1 MNLFTRTF
9 SKIFKSS
16 NQQELDKIQNIIE
29 AINSKEKEVKTL
41 SEADFKEKTFNYK
54 KNAQNGL
61 LKINEIIPESFAL
74 VREAARRTLGERHY
88 DVQLAGGIILHSG
101 KIAEMK
107 TGEGKTLVS
116 TLPAYLN
123 SLTGKGVHIVTVN
136 DYLAKRDAEWM
147 GKVFNYLGTSTG
159 CITNEIDDLQRKK
172 NYEKDITY
180 ATNNELGFDYLRDN
194 MKYEIE
200 DMVQRDHNFCI
211 VDEVDSILIDESR
224 TPLIISGR
232 VEDKA
237 TLYTTSNEFIKH
249 LQKNDYEIDEKNKN
263 AILTD
268 LGIDKIEKLAIQK
281 RLLKNNNFYDPANL
295 DLVHHINQAL
305 KANLLFKKDT
315 DYIVR
320 DSKVQIIDEFTGR
333 VLEGRRFSDGLHQAI
348 ESKENVKIQ
357 EENQT
362 LASITYQNYFRLYK
376 KLAGM
381 TGTAMTESEEFFDI
395 YKLNVVS
402 IPTNKEMLRK
412 DFNDR
417 IYRTEKEKYNAISN
431 KIIECN
437 RKGQPVLVGTTSIEK
452 SEKISNFLNSKKIK
466 HNVLNAKHHEQEAK
480 IIAEAG
486 KIGAVTIAT
495 NMAGRGTDIKLGGN
509 KDFILDGKKGNADEI
524 KNNEE
529 KVRELGGLFIIGTE
543 RHESRRIDN
552 QLRGRSGRQGDP
564 GGTIFFISLQD
575 ELMRIFGG
583 ESIDGVLKK
592 LGLKENESI
601 DHPWINKS
609 MERAQKKVESRNF
622 DIRKTL
628 IKFDDVMNDQRQVI
642 FSQRLKILK
651 ENNINV
657 ILKDFFDEILVNLNL
672 ARENFKKSGDEKNYL
687 TEVKNITGNVL
698 SDKEILEFGKLN
710 KTEFIKE
717 IQNFYSEKKNSR
729 IKILGEDQNNNLEKK
744 IFLQIID
751 FSWRSHLQYLE
762 QLRQVI
768 GLRQYGQRDPLSE
781 FKKEAFVLFE
791 GLLLKIKIDL
801 IKFLLNLNIVV
812 SNEKKNQN
820 DQDEISE
827 SKSEKKVG
835 RNEKCPCGSGKKFKF
850 CHGNV

>member
-16 NQQELDKIQNIIE
+16 NQQELDKIQSFIL
-29 AINSKEKEVKTL
+29 AINNKESEIKSLKE
-41 SEADFKEKTFNYK
+41 SEFKEKTYNLK
-54 KNAQNGL
+54 KNVQNGS
-61 LKINEIIPESFAL
+61 LKLDEIIPESFSL
-74 VREAARRTLGERHY
+74 VREAAKRTLGERHY
-88 DVQLAGGIILHSG
+88 DVQLAGGLILHKG

-123 SLTGKGVHIVTVN
+123 SLSGKGVHIVTVN
-136 DYLAKRDAEWM
+136 DYLAKRDSEWM
-147 GKVFNYLGTSTG
+147 GKVYDYLGISTG
-159 CITNEIDDLQRKK
+159 CITNDLSDDERKK
-172 NYEKDITY
+172 NYACDITY

-194 MKYEIE
+194 MKYELN
-200 DMVQRDHNFCI
+200 DMVQKSHHFCI

-224 TPLIISGR
+224 TPLIISGKL
-232 VEDKA
+232 EDKT
-237 TLYTTSNEFIKH
+237 TLYSTSNNFVKH
-249 LQKNDYEIDEKNKN
+249 LQKSDFELDEKNKN
-263 AILTD
+263 VILTD
-268 LGIDKIEKLAIQK
+268 AGVDKIEKLAIQNNI
-281 RLLKNNNFYDPANL
+281 LKNNNFYDPANL
-295 DLVHHINQAL
+295 DLVHHTNQAL
-305 KANLLFKKDT
+305 KANLIFKKDT

-320 DSKVQIIDEFTGR
+320 DGKVQIIDEFTGR
-333 VLEGRRFSDGLHQAI
+333 VLGGRRFSDGLHQAI
-348 ESKENVKIQ
+348 EAKENVKIE

-362 LASITYQNYFRLYK
+362 LASITYQNYFRLYE

-381 TGTAMTESEEFFDI
+381 TGTAMTESEEFYDI

-402 IPTNKEMLRK
+402 IPTNKKMLRK
-412 DFNDR
+412 DFNDQ
-417 IYRTEKEKYNAISN
+417 IFRTEKEKYNAILN
-431 KIIECN
+431 KIDECN
-437 RKGQPVLVGTTSIEK
+437 SQGQPILVGTTSIEK
-452 SEKISNFLNSKKIK
+452 SEKISDLLSKKNIR
-466 HNVLNAKHHEQEAK
+466 HNVLNAKQHEQEAK

-486 KIGAVTIAT
+486 KSGAVTIAT

-509 KDFILDGKKGNADEI
+509 KNFFKDESKENNDHFERDELKVKK
-524 KNNEE
+524 
-529 KVRELGGLFIIGTE
+529 LGGLFIIGTE

-564 GGTIFFISLQD
+564 GATIFFISLQD

-583 ESIDGVLKK
+583 ESIDGMLKK

-601 DHPWINKS
+601 DHPWINKA

-651 ENNINV
+651 VDDIDEILNN
-657 ILKDFFDEILVNLNL
+657 FFDEIFTNIQSTLNDY
-672 ARENFKKSGDEKNYL
+672 KKSNDEKYL
-687 TEVKNITGNVL
+687 TEIKNITGNSL
-698 SDKEILEFGKLN
+698 SENELTDLASKSVIDFTKEMKTLFLN
-710 KTEFIKE
+710 KKE
-717 IQNFYSEKKNSR
+717 ER
-729 IKILGEDQNNNLEKK
+729 IKILGKNENKLLEKK

-768 GLRQYGQRDPLSE
+768 GLRQYGQKDPLSE

-791 GLLLKIKIDL
+791 SLLIKIKNDV
-801 IKFLLNLNIVV
+801 IKLLLNLNIVV
-812 SNEKKNQN
+812 SDNTELEKPQRLNEDKN
-820 DQDEISE
+820 DYR
-827 SKSEKKVG
+827 KVG

-850 CHGNV
+850 CHGNI